1 MWLWTGAACVSC
13 RERRKSHLIT
23 STTHNFFFF
32 SHIHSYSVYLDAF
45 PKNTLL
51 STSPLDIPRTGK
63 KRTDFSFLKN
73 YFPSSPLPTAT
84 LLSSVPLPCFFFF
97 FWKAGEVGS
106 IFVLPGESSTASRE
120 NFTLQIRFLWLPWGR
135 IQIPLTGN
143 RKDSEWLHYIFFEQS
158 VWQLKQT
165 NPQSPCLHSPSQFCS
180 KLAGNSGAAALRLVA
195 GDWTVDFFFLS
206 FSNFCFPAQQAQML
220 SQVPSDTR
228 KSSQLKEVQFWGGRT
243 QEKSS
248 SAHQPQAGV

>member
-1 MWLWTGAACVSC
+1 MYDEAEMSRQDDILMAYMSRWCMWLWTGAACVSC

-97 FWKAGEVGS
+97 FERQARWVQYLFSLVKAV
-106 IFVLPGESSTASRE
+106 
-120 NFTLQIRFLWLPWGR
+120 Q
-135 IQIPLTGN
+135 PLEKT
-143 RKDSEWLHYIFFEQS
+143 
-158 VWQLKQT
+158 
-165 NPQSPCLHSPSQFCS
+165 SPC
-180 KLAGNSGAAALRLVA
+180 R
-195 GDWTVDFFFLS
+195 
-206 FSNFCFPAQQAQML
+206 
-220 SQVPSDTR
+220 
-228 KSSQLKEVQFWGGRT
+228 
-243 QEKSS
+243 
-248 SAHQPQAGV
+248 